1 MLLPSSRHARPRPL
15 IPCRRSTA
23 LRAPL
28 LLALLL
34 SAFTTWAQQSAT
46 VYDASRYVLVD
57 AKLLRGHIGYST
69 FRIGQVDTM
78 PDRAA
83 HGLAQRIEARIISGF
98 VKRDE
103 GFVVADAFFLD
114 LTLGSMTSDPEAYYK
129 DPESRFSLFM
139 RFGYSFMAGY
149 SHKNFGILVGK
160 SFNWSAAMVGSTSLP
175 GQELLSPT
183 GPWMMRLEL
192 RPAFSKE
199 FRLMLTG
206 WDNFTDVRRDKG
218 FRVDVPFLPGRRLY
232 LTYQFDHLA
241 GDVSYVTLDNGRPAN
256 GVLTQHLFGLRFGSI
271 Y

>member
-1 MLLPSSRHARPRPL
+1 VVTCFRAAALRSLVLFALLPIANR
-15 IPCRRSTA
+15 
-23 LRAPL
+23 
-28 LLALLL
+28 
-34 SAFTTWAQQSAT
+34 TWAQQKAT

-57 AKLLRGHIGYST
+57 ARLLRGHIGYSA
-69 FRIGQVDTM
+69 FHIGQVDTM

-83 HGLAQRIEARIISGF
+83 HGIAQRIEARLISGF

-139 RFGYSFMAGY
+139 RFGYSFLAGY
-149 SHKNFGILVGK
+149 SHERFGVLAGK

-183 GPWMMRLEL
+183 GPWMMRVEL

-199 FRLMLTG
+199 FRVMLTG
-206 WDNFTDVRRDKG
+206 WDNFKDVRRDKG
-218 FRVDVPFLPGRRLY
+218 FRVDVPFLPGRRLF

-241 GDVSYVTLDNGRPAN
+241 GDVSYVTLDNARPAN